1 MYDII
6 VLGAGFAGMSAAIY
20 AARASKK
27 VLLIEKLAPG
37 GQILKA
43 HKVENYPGFKEIS
56 GSDLVNSLYDQVK
69 ALDIEYHNE
78 EIIEVKHLDDKH
90 IEVKS
95 KTNTYEGKN
104 LIIATG
110 SRPKK
115 LNLPEEDKYLGKGLS
130 FCAYCDG
137 FFFRNRKVAVSGGG
151 NTAFNDARYLST
163 VASKT
168 LLISRRDIYRAEQ
181 ILVDEVKKDPKIEL
195 MPGYVIV
202 ALHGDKYL
210 ESLTLQKDDSTID
223 IEVDGLFLAIG
234 EEPDTELFKGLLAMD
249 EKGYLLS
256 SDTRTIYP
264 NIFVAGDC
272 RTKEIRQL
280 TTAASD
286 GTMAGIFAS
295 RND

>member
-1 MYDII
+1 
-6 VLGAGFAGMSAAIY
+6 MSAAIY

-137 FFFRNRKVAVSGGG
+137 FFFRNRKVAVYGGG